1 MLFDYF
7 SDELRPL
14 SDHEKNLLQQ
24 KVDVDKLYGLPQ
36 NVNYCTSCAISNQR
50 PRIEFKNN
58 GECNACSYWRRKDNE
73 IDWEERESELRDLC
87 NRFRRN
93 DGHHDVLVPSSG
105 GKDSVYVAHMLKAKY
120 GMNPL
125 TMTWAP
131 SVYTEIGFRNL
142 LAQVHSGFDN
152 VLYTPNGLV
161 HRRMCRI
168 STIEVGDPF
177 QPFIYGQVY
186 LPIRVAAE
194 KGIQLI
200 MDGEN
205 GEAEYGGD
213 PITESKKGFSSDD
226 SEKYW
231 LSNFPVEY
239 WRSYGFSDE
248 ELNLYLPPDPEKV
261 SGSGIERHFFSYYV
275 NWRPQDHFYYCAEK
289 TNFHPNPNGRS
300 EGTFSKYASLDD
312 HIDPYHYYFSLL
324 KFGIARATSDAAHEI
339 REGILDRD
347 EAVALVLKFDSEAP
361 SEQSKDIFL
370 RYTGFNEDE
379 LSMVI
384 ERWRNARLWSWDGSI
399 ARLNFQ
405 VL

>member
-7 SDELRPL
+7 SDKLPPL
-14 SDHEKNLLQQ
+14 SDYEKNLIQQ
-24 KVDVDKLYGLPQ
+24 KVDVDKLYRLPRD
-36 NVNYCTSCAISNQR
+36 VKYCTSCVISNQR
-50 PRIEFKNN
+50 PRIRFNNN
-58 GECNACSYWRRKDNE
+58 GECNACSYWRRKEHE
-73 IDWEERESELRDLC
+73 IDWEGREGELRDLC
-87 NRFRRN
+87 DRFRRN
-93 DGHHDVLVPSSG
+93 DGHYDVLVPSSG
-105 GKDSVYVAHMLKAKY
+105 GKDSVYVAHMLKFKY
-120 GMNPL
+120 GMKPL

-161 HRRMCRI
+161 HRRLCRI

-177 QPFIYGQVY
+177 QPFIYGQVN

-213 PITESKKGFSSDD
+213 PVTESKKGFSSDD
-226 SEKYW
+226 AEKYW
-231 LSNFPVEY
+231 LTNIPVEH
-239 WRSYGFSDE
+239 WRSHGFTDA

-261 SGSGIERHFFSYYV
+261 SDSGIERHFFSYYV
-275 NWRPQDHFYYCAEK
+275 NWRPQDHYYYCMEK

-312 HIDPYHYYFSLL
+312 HIDPYHYYFSLF

-347 EAVALVLKFDSEAP
+347 EAVSLVQKFDSEAP
-361 SEQSKDIFL
+361 SDQSKEIFL
-370 RYTGFNEDE
+370 RYTGLSDNE
-379 LSMVI
+379 LYMVI
-384 ERWRNARLWSWDGSI
+384 ERWRNARLWTGTGSK
-399 ARLNFQ
+399 ARLKFN